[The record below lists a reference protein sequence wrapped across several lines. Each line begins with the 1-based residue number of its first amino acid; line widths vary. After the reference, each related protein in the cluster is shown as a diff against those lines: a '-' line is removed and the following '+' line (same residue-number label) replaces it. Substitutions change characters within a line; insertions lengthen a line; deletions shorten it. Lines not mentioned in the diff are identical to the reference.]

1 MVQVSEGKFSTG
13 KLMQIIDMFDD
24 VCEEKPSNKW
34 ERIKT
39 NASSVGN
46 LLESADEAK
55 GEVKQ

>member
-1 MVQVSEGKFSTG
+1 
-13 KLMQIIDMFDD
+13 MQIIDMFDD

-55 GEVKQ
+55 GEVKQWIRWCDEKMS